1 MSNEQRIEELKL
13 WMEERKISTYALA
26 ELMGVSQA
34 FVYLMLKRENIPE
47 KRHRQLIAI
56 GFPERLIPPAFLGPK
71 GRPPKRGEYVPPLVE
86 A

>member
-13 WMEERKISTYALA
+13 WMEERMISTYASD
-26 ELMGVSQA
+26 LMGVSQT
-34 FVYLMLKRENIPE
+34 FVTLMLKRETIPE